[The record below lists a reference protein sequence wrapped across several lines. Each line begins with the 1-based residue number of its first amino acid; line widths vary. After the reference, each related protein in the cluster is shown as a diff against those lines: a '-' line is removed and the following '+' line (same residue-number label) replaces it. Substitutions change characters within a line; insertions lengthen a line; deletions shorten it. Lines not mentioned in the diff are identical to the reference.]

1 MKFTSLT
8 QRFAVW
14 FTVVS
19 LLPILLIGNT
29 LLHTFE
35 HEIQKTAIQQVSVIA
50 DKKVEQIETYLRERL
65 LDANFIRGGSTTH
78 QAVREFT
85 EIFNQSGVESEA
97 YRQLDAKYRDHFQ
110 RYVEQGAGYYDLF
123 LISPDGWLVYSQ
135 IHESD
140 FATNLF
146 TGPYSTT
153 GLGEVTR
160 HTLEKLEFSIS
171 DFEYYEPSHGE
182 IAAFIAY
189 PIIDDGN
196 VIGVLALQFFS
207 ERVFEVLTNNVGL
220 GRSGETIVTRLEDE
234 DTALVMAPLKY
245 DPDAALKRIIPLNTP
260 SSVAVQKGLD
270 GQSGGALTIDYRG
283 NEVVAAWR
291 YLPLMDWGMVVEMD
305 VAEAFAPIYRIRI
318 TGLIILVL
326 TLIAAV
332 LGAFLFNRRV
342 VTPLKNLNRSAQ
354 DIAAGNLHQRA
365 PVEGWNEMG
374 ELAHTFN
381 NMTVRLNASNQE
393 RENAQK
399 KLRQLNLELE
409 ERVGM
414 RTEDLERA
422 NAALAIK
429 EEEIRSV
436 VEHMVDCV
444 VTTDQRGL
452 ILSANPVMEKL
463 FGYTPEEAIG
473 QDIAM
478 LVPEPDRSMHQLYME
493 RYCKTGKGQEYVGR
507 PYIKGSHGIGRG
519 REVEAAHKNGELI
532 PVYLAVSEYFV
543 GDERHF
549 TGVMRDMRE
558 HVRIMNDLEQA
569 RNDAEQ
575 ANKAKSAFL
584 AAMSHE
590 IRTPMNGIVGMID
603 MLRQTSLGGY
613 QVDMANLIRDS
624 AYDLL
629 DIIEDILD
637 FSKIEA
643 GKLEIERVPM
653 SLIGVAE
660 KACGVLEQLAAR
672 KNVELTLFTDPGI
685 PAQVMGDAM
694 RLRQVLINIVN
705 NSIKFS
711 SGLNRLGQVSLRAEL
726 TDSSADRIV
735 VSFKV
740 IDNGIGMD
748 QETQRRLFTSFTQG
762 DASTT
767 RRFGGTGLGL
777 AISRQLVSLMGG
789 EISVK
794 SAPDQGSTFIIKIPF
809 KSLPA
814 KDEAE
819 TEVFNLT
826 GVHCLVLGKNKGL
839 SDDLATY
846 LSSAGAD
853 IVQAANLSAAKKEM
867 NSLLSTLWVIVIDAE
882 HDPLKMDE
890 IRAAFKANSVKD
902 HIDAPD
908 KPIAKLDKKGP
919 RFVIIKRGRRRHER
933 IEDTDIVT
941 LDGDIMYRDSFLHA
955 VSVAAGRIRMEEE
968 APKTGR
974 LERAPVPPTREEAL
988 QHGQLILVA
997 EDNEINQK
1005 VIRQQLAL
1013 LGYAADLAVDGRE
1026 ALKRWES
1033 GEYALL
1039 LTDLNMPNMD
1049 GYQLTKTIRAS
1060 KAAHKDIPII
1070 ALTANALKGEMEHC
1084 RSIGMDD
1091 YLSKPVQLESLQTT
1105 LEKFLRTSKPGV
1117 ESLSPKKA
1125 APSATEVPVDIQV
1138 LKDLVGDDAEMIKD
1152 LLQEYR
1158 DNSAATTKAL
1168 HAAFQAGKWSM
1179 VGSTAHKLKSS
1190 SRSVGAMALGELC
1203 AKLEQAG
1210 KANDAKTL
1218 ESLLP
1223 DFDKEMT
1230 KVEAFLTHYNTTQD

>member
-35 HEIQKTAIQQVSVIA
+35 HEIQKTAIQQVSVLA
-50 DKKVEQIETYLRERL
+50 DKKVEQIETYLLERL
-65 LDANFIRGGSTTH
+65 LDANFIRGGSTTY

-85 EIFNQSGVESEA
+85 EVFNQSGVDSAA
-97 YRQLDAKYRDHFQ
+97 YRRLDAEYRDHFR

-135 IHESD
+135 MHESD

-153 GLGEVTR
+153 GLGKVTR
-160 HTLEKLEFSIS
+160 DALEKLEYSIS

-245 DPDAALKRIIPLNTP
+245 DPDAALKRKIPLNTL

-291 YLPLMDWGMVVEMD
+291 HLPMMNWGMVVEMD

-332 LGAFLFNRRV
+332 FGAFLFNRRV
-342 VTPLKNLNRSAQ
+342 VMPLKNLNRSAQ
-354 DIAAGNLHQRA
+354 DIAAGDLHQRA

-374 ELAHTFN
+374 ELARTFN
-381 NMTVRLNASNQE
+381 DMTVRLNASNQE

-399 KLRQLNLELE
+399 NLRQLNLELE

-429 EEEIRSV
+429 EEETRSV

-444 VTTDQRGL
+444 VTTDHRGF
-452 ILSANPVMEKL
+452 ILSANPVIEKL

-473 QDIAM
+473 QDIAI
-478 LVPEPDRSMHQLYME
+478 LVPEPDRSMHQFYME

-507 PYIKGSHGIGRG
+507 PYMKGSHGIGRG
-519 REVEAAHKNGELI
+519 REVEAVHKNGELI

-558 HVRIMNDLEQA
+558 HVRIMKDLKQA

-603 MLRQTSLGGY
+603 MLRQTSLSGY

-653 SLIGVAE
+653 SLTGVVE
-660 KACGVLEQLAAR
+660 KACSVLEQLAVR
-672 KNVELTLFTDPGI
+672 KNVELTLFTDPAI
-685 PAQVMGDAM
+685 PAQVMGDAL

-711 SGLNRLGQVSLRAEL
+711 SGLDRIGQVSLRAEL
-726 TDSSADRIV
+726 TETGSDRIV

-748 QETQRRLFTSFTQG
+748 QETQQRLFTSFTQG

-777 AISRQLVSLMGG
+777 AISRQLVNLMGG
-789 EISVK
+789 QITVK
-794 SAPDQGSTFIIKIPF
+794 SAPGQGSTFTINIPF
-809 KSLPA
+809 KPLPG

-819 TEVFNLT
+819 TEAFNLT
-826 GVHCLVLGKNKGL
+826 GVHCLVLGKNRGL

-853 IVQAANLSAAKKEM
+853 IVQAANLSVARKEI
-867 NSLLSTLWVIVIDAE
+867 NRLLSNLWVIVIDAE
-882 HDPLKMDE
+882 HEPLQMDE

-902 HIDAPD
+902 HVVAPAE
-908 KPIAKLDKKGP
+908 PIAKLDKKGP

-955 VSVAAGRIRMEEE
+955 VSVAAGRIRKEEE

-974 LERAPVPPTREEAL
+974 LERAPVPPSREEAL
-988 QHGQLILVA
+988 QQGQLILVA

-1013 LGYAADLAVDGRE
+1013 LGYAADIAVDGRE

-1039 LTDLNMPNMD
+1039 LSDLNMPNMD

-1091 YLSKPVQLESLQTT
+1091 YLSKPVQLENLQTT

-1117 ESLSPKKA
+1117 DTLSPEKA
-1125 APSATEVPVDIQV
+1125 APSATEVPVDVQI
-1138 LKDLVGDDAEMIKD
+1138 LKDLVGDDVEMIND

-1158 DNSAATTKAL
+1158 DNAAATTKAL
-1168 HAAFQAGKWSM
+1168 HAAFQAGQWSI

-1223 DFDKEMT
+1223 DFDNEMAR
-1230 KVEAFLTHYNTTQD
+1230 VEAFLAQYNTTQD